1 MALWPGRKQKPEEGL
16 SPGGEPKEESGSPF
30 NLAMLPKENRLKKEK
45 DFEAVFRE
53 GKGSA
58 CGPLRVKS
66 ICNKSEVA
74 RFGFIVSK
82 KYSKKASE
90 RNLIKRR
97 MREIIRKMMPEIKN
111 GYDIVLLAS
120 PGLENDYQ
128 KLQERIKTVLKNLNL
143 KNQPNGKSI

>member
-1 MALWPGRKQKPEEGL
+1 MPDEEL
-16 SPGGEPKEESGSPF
+16 REESGLPF
-30 NLAMLPKENRLKKEK
+30 NLNMLPRENRLKKEK
-45 DFEAVFRE
+45 DFEAVFKE
-53 GKGSA
+53 GKGFT
-58 CGPLRVKS
+58 CGRLRIKYV
-66 ICNKSEVA
+66 CNRLDST

-111 GYDIVLLAS
+111 GCDIVLLVS
-120 PGLENDYQ
+120 PGLENDYE